1 MSVFVNHHSTRMGIL
16 NAIKMMLQPKSYPM
30 KEFGLDDMQFFVALL
45 RACPEGSRLSFDQSE
60 PESFVHTFREWSHR
74 DRPDTFEADSYSIDV
89 RFIATVERE
98 ITSGKLQLDHHFG
111 IVAPDGRSLCS
122 SLDDFTVV
130 TLADDIK
137 QKIANHDG

>member
-1 MSVFVNHHSTRMGIL
+1 MGIL
-16 NAIKMMLQPKSYPM
+16 NAIKNVLQPKSYPM
-30 KEFGLDDMQFFVALL
+30 TEFGMDDMQFFVALL

-74 DRPDTFEADSYSIDV
+74 DDSKSFEADSYSIAP
-89 RFIATVERE
+89 RFIEVVERE
-98 ITSGKLQLDHHFG
+98 IASGKLQLDHHFG

-137 QKIANHDG
+137 QKITNHDG

>member
-1 MSVFVNHHSTRMGIL
+1 MGIR
-16 NAIKMMLQPKSYPM
+16 NVIKNVWQSKSYP
-30 KEFGLDDMQFFVALL
+30 KTEFGMDDMQFFVALL

-74 DRPDTFEADSYSIDV
+74 DRPDTFEADSYSVDS
-89 RFIATVERE
+89 RFIAAVERE
-98 ITSGKLQLDHHFG
+98 IAGGKLQLDHHFG
-111 IVAPDGRSLCS
+111 IVAPDGRPLCS

-137 QKIANHDG
+137 QRITKA